1 MTLDLNDRDSIVAWV
16 MVWRERHWFV
26 LASFRRLWP
35 EFEQPIAAAV
45 RVLKERR

>member
-1 MTLDLNDRDSIVAWV
+1 MNLNLADSASIVAWV
-16 MVWRERHWFV
+16 KLWPERHWFL

-45 RVLKERR
+45 RVLKEKR

>member
-1 MTLDLNDRDSIVAWV
+1 MTLDLNQPDSIVAWV

-26 LASFRRLWP
+26 LANFRRLWP

-45 RVLKERR
+45 RVLKEKR